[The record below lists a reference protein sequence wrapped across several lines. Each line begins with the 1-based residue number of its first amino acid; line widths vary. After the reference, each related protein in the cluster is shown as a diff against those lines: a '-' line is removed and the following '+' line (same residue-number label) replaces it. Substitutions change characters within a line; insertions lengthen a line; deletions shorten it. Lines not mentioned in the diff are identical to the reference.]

1 LQELKI
7 LTEAPTPTAERQQRK
22 SMLTRQRVAKQLT
35 QHTAIKDFR
44 QAEAVPAESIDH
56 AIVHEGT

>member
-1 LQELKI
+1 
-7 LTEAPTPTAERQQRK
+7 
-22 SMLTRQRVAKQLT
+22 MLTRQRVAKQLT